1 MILPPLKLAVRAS
14 YESNFSTKVFT
25 SGVPK
30 ARLAM
35 DGSPVSIDT
44 RVAQDESE
52 DVVRAASSSSLSSF
66 DFPLS
71 SMDVVTKSSID
82 PFLPDDGLS
91 DNTSHIPGSVDAR
104 KVIK

>member
-1 MILPPLKLAVRAS
+1 
-14 YESNFSTKVFT
+14 
-25 SGVPK
+25 
-30 ARLAM
+30 M
-35 DGSPVSIDT
+35 DGSPASIDT

-52 DVVRAASSSSLSSF
+52 DIVRAASSSF

-82 PFLPDDGLS
+82 PFLPDTVLS

-104 KVIK
+104 KVNK